1 MIQTRFEFDT
11 ATALDKGRRAYQED
25 AVIADFFAGSDLGLV
40 VLSDGMG
47 GHAAGDVAS
56 NIVVAEVHATLTR
69 KEHSLTAG
77 QAPVARDLQAAAMAA
92 NAKLRAHVM
101 THPET
106 RGMGATLVAT
116 AIVNGALYW
125 ISIGDSA
132 LLLFRDGELT
142 QLNEDHSMA
151 PQIDFMADAGLL
163 TPQQAENHPDRN
175 TLTSALCG
183 DDISKIDCP
192 EQPMPLRQNDILLVA
207 SDGLQFL
214 ATRDL
219 HDTVRNLHEAPSA
232 SIARHLMAQVT
243 AVDDPNLDNI
253 SLSVIKVTHAPDA
266 VAPPPAN
273 PQEALSDLPA

>member
-25 AVIADFFAGSDLGLV
+25 AVIADFIANSDLGLV

-56 NIVVAEVHATLTR
+56 NIVVSEVHATLTR
-69 KEHSLTAG
+69 KERNLTAG
-77 QAPVARDLQAAAMAA
+77 QASVTRDLHDAAMAA
-92 NAKLRAHVM
+92 NARLRAHVKS
-101 THPET
+101 HPET

-116 AIVNGALYW
+116 AIVDGALYW

-132 LLLFRDGELT
+132 LLLFRDGELI

-163 TPQQAENHPDRN
+163 TPEQAENHPDRN
-175 TLTSALCG
+175 TLTSALNG
-183 DDISKIDCP
+183 TEISKIDCP
-192 EQPMPLRQNDILLVA
+192 EQPLPLQPKDILLVA

-214 ATRDL
+214 AEHDLRDAV
-219 HDTVRNLHEAPSA
+219 HRLHEAPSDR
-232 SIARHLMAQVT
+232 IARQLMAQVT

-266 VAPPPAN
+266 HATAHRRPHA
-273 PQEALSDLPA
+273 ALSDLPA